1 MDWLGCLRRFFNI
14 VLSVILSVTLVS
26 PKGFAY
32 AADNDELLCSN
43 GLSDVASCELAWGS
57 SSISSMADDSPS
69 YSFDTQADEGEEIS
83 TQAVPIFAILSFIL
97 NIGIGWWNSSRSAAM
112 DYFNAMA
119 PIYGATGGDS
129 DGDGIPD
136 LNSTYSTYNGLMGFL
151 DWRLTR
157 LIDING
163 NFDRNLAEFYNHMLS
178 TEDSYSGY
186 MPKISSYLYNIAS
199 NIRISVDNQVV
210 INENIVSILNIVST
224 MNGNL
229 STVKSNQVKIQSNIA
244 DICSF
249 LTGEKFDFLLTDVEY
264 IADAMEGSV
273 VVKINSISGNVF
285 GIKSSVDGL
294 YSFFT
299 GEKFGFLLDDV
310 EYIADAMEGSVVVKI
325 ASIDTNLVNLYALL
339 SDADFTGN
347 GAWTSSNVNVTIR
360 NLEEIAD
367 YVGNDQS
374 VMFLKYI
381 NDQLNDISGQLDEI
395 AALIVIKT
403 IVDNLSSVLDSL
415 QDAAQGFTDAVTKV
429 FPFCIVFLII
439 GVLQFAASDPVT
451 PDFDFTLPLPTG
463 DASFTLSLSFLDN
476 VIPLIRAGELLI
488 FVILLFANY
497 RKYVIAGDE

>member
-14 VLSVILSVTLVS
+14 
-26 PKGFAY
+26 
-32 AADNDELLCSN
+32 C
-43 GLSDVASCELAWGS
+43 
-57 SSISSMADDSPS
+57 
-69 YSFDTQADEGEEIS
+69 
-83 TQAVPIFAILSFIL
+83 LSFIL
-97 NIGIGWWNSSRSAAM
+97 VFALVLAPLPAYAFVHPGS
-112 DYFNAMA
+112 FNYAIKM
-119 PIYGATGGDS
+119 
-129 DGDGIPD
+129 
-136 LNSTYSTYNGLMGFL
+136 YNNADQNGSNMLA
-151 DWRLTR
+151 
-157 LIDING
+157 LIDVLGKMLYGQALSNTGSSDFGGSSGGKFGYPVTGIWDLLYNIYDVNS
-163 NFDRNLAEFYNHMLS
+163 NFDRNLAGFYNHMLS
-178 TEDSYSGY
+178 TEDGYSGY

-249 LTGEKFDFLLTDVEY
+249 LTGEKFGFLLTDVEY

-310 EYIADAMEGSVVVKI
+310 EYIADAMEGSVVSKL